1 MAYQVDFFPVGEGSK
16 SGDAIAIR
24 FGDFSDYLKTQ
35 VVVIDGGFQSSGE
48 ALVKHIREVYGTTYV
63 DLVVSTHP
71 DSDHSAGLAPVIEEL
86 KVGQLWMHKPW
97 EHTYDI
103 AKMFQDGRVT
113 DMSVAEGIRKSLED
127 VRYLEKL
134 AKQKNITIIEPFTG
148 LQDVTQSLTVL
159 GPTKAF
165 YESLL
170 PDFRCT
176 PAPKFESNFTKL
188 ASAGVGLAVK
198 VAETLGIETLVEPT
212 EGTHAENNSSVITL
226 FQHGQECILFTADA
240 GVPALEQACSQLEAV
255 GFDFN
260 RLRIVQI
267 PHHGS
272 KRNVGPKILD
282 RILGPKQCASP
293 KSHLAKVID
302 AGVTAGHATRD
313 VSHRTGGH
321 GDPIGIGGASRRASR
336 GARPAPPVGRPRA
349 FESAVSHTRPSAVAV
364 LAQGLAAMARC
375 AAAGSAGHRRPLA
388 SRWVR
393 SALVAAFAASGE
405 TTHRFADS
413 RSDSAL
419 GRRKSPLGCAAHPR
433 RVTEA
438 GNCRLGTHGVALPA

>member
-1 MAYQVDFFPVGEGSK
+1 MYQVDFLPVGDGAK
-16 SGDAIAIR
+16 SGDAIAMR
-24 FGDFSDYLKTQ
+24 FGDFSDAMKTY

-48 ALVKHIREVYGTTYV
+48 ALVDHIRPHYGTTYV

-71 DSDHSAGLAPVIEEL
+71 DSDHSSGLSVVLEHM

-134 AKQKNITIIEPFTG
+134 AIKKGIPIVEPFTG

-159 GPTKAF
+159 GPTQQF
-165 YESLL
+165 YKSLL

-176 PAPKFESNFTKL
+176 PTPKYESLFAKL
-188 ASAGVGLAVK
+188 VGGSVALAVQ

-212 EGTHAENNSSVITL
+212 EGTHAENNSSAIMI
-226 FQHGQECILFTADA
+226 FAHGQDCILFTADA
-240 GVPALEQACSQLEAV
+240 GVPALEQAVWQLEAV

-282 RILGPKQCASP
+282 RLLGLKRTDDAILRRAVVSASP
-293 KSHLAKVID
+293 QGEPKHPSKRVLNAF
-302 AGVTAGHATRD
+302 
-313 VSHRTGGH
+313 
-321 GDPIGIGGASRRASR
+321 RRR
-336 GARPAPPVGRPRA
+336 GARHQGTMNGTLM
-349 FESAVSHTRPSAVAV
+349 F
-364 LAQGLAAMARC
+364 AQGAP
-375 AAAGSAGHRRPLA
+375 RPGW
-388 SRWVR
+388 SVMP
-393 SALVAAFAASGE
+393 
-405 TTHRFADS
+405 D
-413 RSDSAL
+413 
-419 GRRKSPLGCAAHPR
+419 
-433 RVTEA
+433 
-438 GNCRLGTHGVALPA
+438 LP